1 MCCVENGKRKQVHCE
16 GIDLGDGVV
25 IEEADEEGYK
35 YLGILERDDICQ
47 GKMEEKVQKEYY
59 KPARAVLKS
68 KFNGGN
74 AISGINIWAV
84 ATVQYGA
91 GINNWNKRELD
102 KSDRQMQKMLNLH
115 RGLHPCSS
123 VGRLYIPRAQ
133 GGRGLL
139 SVKDC
144 VELER
149 SNLFDYAANNNERL
163 VKAATEELQLRT
175 KIDGKNK
182 EEQENKSQ
190 AAWKEKK
197 ALHGQFLIAV
207 EGMQDQRR

>member
-25 IEEADEEGYK
+25 IEEADEERYK

-163 VKAATEELQLRT
+163 QL
-175 KIDGKNK
+175 
-182 EEQENKSQ
+182 KSYN
-190 AAWKEKK
+190 
-197 ALHGQFLIAV
+197 
-207 EGMQDQRR
+207 